1 MTPRNSGQAA
11 KLPKGKVRAASRGR
25 ALVYLRL
32 GRLEAALSDYDLALK
47 FRPHSAYSL
56 YARGLVLARLG
67 RSGPAAEDHA
77 DALRLDAT
85 IAEYFHTIRLD
96 R

>member
-1 MTPRNSGQAA
+1 MRVFWQQLGSVEYRLDAN
-11 KLPKGKVRAASRGR
+11 K
-25 ALVYLRL
+25 LRL
-32 GRLEAALSDYDLALK
+32 KGCLAMECSK
-47 FRPHSAYSL
+47 AF
-56 YARGLVLARLG
+56 ARLLL
-67 RSGPAAEDHA
+67 AIVLLTAA